1 MKNIGIAILMM
12 GLLMGLSLGIDI
24 LQGFDIS
31 TALRNAFNPFLL
43 MEVIELFILFLFIFT
58 LLIKPVLFFFQKRK
72 EQTSNPQ
79 SEK

>member
-24 LQGFDIS
+24 LLGFDIT
-31 TALRNAFNPFLL
+31 TALRKVFNPFLL
-43 MEVIELFILFLFIFT
+43 MEVIELFIVVLFIF
-58 LLIKPVLFFFQKRK
+58 LLVIGSLLSFFQKRR
-72 EQTSNPQ
+72 EQASKPQ